1 MYTPCTLDREDDVF
15 TWSLDAAPDV
25 VREFDWEDGEA
36 RSPVSWASAVVPSA
50 ALIAATTIVLRG
62 AIF

>member
-1 MYTPCTLDREDDVF
+1 MVARRQ
-15 TWSLDAAPDV
+15 SRV

-50 ALIAATTIVLRG
+50 ALIAATTVALRG
-62 AIF
+62 G

>member
-1 MYTPCTLDREDDVF
+1 MYTPRTLDREVDVF
-15 TWSLDAAPDV
+15 TWSLGAAPDV

-36 RSPVSWASAVVPSA
+36 RSPVTWTSALVPSA
-50 ALIAATTIVLRG
+50 ALIAATTVVLRG

>member
-1 MYTPCTLDREDDVF
+1 MHNPRALDREVEVF
-15 TWSLDAAPDV
+15 TWSLDANPDV

-50 ALIAATTIVLRG
+50 ALIAATTVALRG
-62 AIF
+62 GIL